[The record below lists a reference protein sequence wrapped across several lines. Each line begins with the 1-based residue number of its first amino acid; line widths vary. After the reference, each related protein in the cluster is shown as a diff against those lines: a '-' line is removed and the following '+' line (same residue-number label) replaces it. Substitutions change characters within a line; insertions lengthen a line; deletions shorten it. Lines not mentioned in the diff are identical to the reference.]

1 MDEKITKYMNEHEEK
16 TSAYLHE
23 RVTNTSSSY
32 FNLINL
38 IKENTSNLGLNSP
51 DISNLSIVTNNSL
64 YYLEDY
70 FKKNNSYLL
79 TVYIKDIDFCKTSVV
94 GAAICEDIFSN
105 MEKGTILINDYSNCL
120 IKIADR
126 KQNDIDVASNM
137 SKISRVVFRDE
148 FAKQVSKV
156 SSVSTEEKEELSD
169 IRKKYSNIVNY
180 IYNYD
185 SNIEKNIV
193 PALLAYFEKS
203 CSTEFTNIESIEY
216 DKEEAINTLKQLGF
230 ENLVSEF
237 DSKVSEIKNR
247 LRKKNI
253 SNSDFNEEHHNDL
266 DDMFDTKTATISEN
280 TNKKI

>member
-1 MDEKITKYMNEHEEK
+1 MDEKITEYMNKYEEK
-16 TSAYLHE
+16 ISAYLHE

-38 IKENTSNLGLNSP
+38 IKENTRNIGLKSP

-64 YYLEDY
+64 YYLKDY
-70 FKKNNSYLL
+70 FKKNKSYLL
-79 TVYIKDIDFCKTSVV
+79 TVYIKDSDFCKTSVV
-94 GAAICEDIFSN
+94 GVAICEDIFSN
-105 MEKGTILINDYSNCL
+105 MEKGTILLNDYLNCL

-126 KQNDIDVASNM
+126 KQNDIDTASNM

-148 FAKQVSKV
+148 FAIQVSKA
-156 SSVSTEEKEELSD
+156 SSVSTEYKEELSG

-193 PALLAYFEKS
+193 PALLTYFEKS
-203 CSTEFTNIESIEY
+203 CSTDFSNIESIEY
-216 DKEEAINTLKQLGF
+216 DKEEGINTLKQSGF

-237 DSKVSEIKNR
+237 DSKVTEIINR

-253 SNSDFNEEHHNDL
+253 SNSVFNKEHHN
-266 DDMFDTKTATISEN
+266 
-280 TNKKI
+280 